1 MYLKKQ
7 DLDELDYK
15 QLHGFTTT
23 ELELF
28 AQTHLVAHQQW
39 LLPQMVANFGKW
51 TLVLDGD
58 KPNIQQTLQ
67 QNVGDD
73 IKQQVLWRITRIPRS
88 TLVRSQTNYPQYAT
102 LTPLILAGFKQYQG
116 VQYECFRGCQ
126 NLEWL
131 VEPKLLE
138 AMMVAC
144 PSLGSEKLLEIRTHG
159 LMNKTGLKAGTL
171 KPAETTWSLT
181 GVKDTEIGHLPKLT
195 QTMLTQIWLAH
206 PAKRTQLMILDP
218 HNWDNMPDPL
228 ISMELFQSTVAEVDK
243 FTKQNNSKTLP
254 WL

>member
-7 DLDELDYK
+7 DLDELNYK
-15 QLHGFTTT
+15 QLVSLTTT
-23 ELELF
+23 ELEEF
-28 AQTHLVAHQQW
+28 AQQHLVAHQQW
-39 LLPQMVANFGKW
+39 ILPQIVANFGKW
-51 TLVLDGD
+51 TLVYDDG
-58 KPNIQQTLQ
+58 KPNIQQTLAN
-67 QNVGDD
+67 NVGQDP
-73 IKQQVLWRITRIPRS
+73 KQQVLWRITRIPRS
-88 TLVRSQTNYPQYAT
+88 LLVRSQTNYPQYAT

-116 VQYECFRGCQ
+116 IQYECFRGCA

-138 AMMVAC
+138 AMSVVC
-144 PSLGSEKLLEIRTHG
+144 PSLGSDRLLEIRNHG

-206 PAKRTQLMILDP
+206 PAKRTQLMVLDP
-218 HNWDNMPDPL
+218 TNWDRMPDPL
-228 ISMELFQSTVAEVDK
+228 ISMELFQSTHAEADK
-243 FTKQNNSKTLP
+243 FAKQDNSKTLP

>member
-7 DLDELDYK
+7 DLDELNWK
-15 QLHGFTTT
+15 QLHGLTTT
-23 ELELF
+23 ELEEF
-28 AQTHLVAHQQW
+28 AQTHLIAHQQW
-39 LLPQMVANFGKW
+39 LLPQIVANFGKW
-51 TLVLDGD
+51 TLVYEGD
-58 KPNIQQTLQ
+58 KPNIQQTLAK
-67 QNVGDD
+67 NVGQDM
-73 IKQQVLWRITRIPRS
+73 KQQVLWRITRIPRS

-116 VQYECFRGCQ
+116 IGYETFRGCQ

-138 AMMVAC
+138 AMTVVC
-144 PSLGSEKLLEIRTHG
+144 PDLGSDKLLEIRNHG

-206 PAKRTQLMILDP
+206 PAKRTQLMVLDP
-218 HNWDNMPDPL
+218 MNWDRMPEPL
-228 ISMELFQSTVAEVDK
+228 IKVELFESTNKAIEQFKSQQHDK
-243 FTKQNNSKTLP
+243 LLP